1 MMRIETTFHAGR
13 LLLCALASV
22 LCFQLACESDE
33 PDEPKPA
40 EEQETK
46 QDSDVAASGEQQDDL
61 AKNREA
67 FGLPLPP
74 QVTTID
80 RSDDRVRVVTT
91 LSLDELDEFYK
102 SRLQDY
108 EVLRPPQKIRAVGLR
123 DYMPEIYGRRYAG
136 TVRLFYTARKE
147 TPEAQADGADRQDD
161 SDEKS
166 SADGAQASNT
176 KPLYKRE
183 KGELVRDRTADGELL
198 APGARWGEPYTPPP
212 GSPLHK
218 DRYRSNWGKP
228 YGEWTTQ

>member
-1 MMRIETTFHAGR
+1 MLAA
-13 LLLCALASV
+13 ALFV
-22 LCFQLACESDE
+22 QLGCESDE
-33 PDEPKPA
+33 SDEPKAP
-40 EEQETK
+40 EEQQTQK
-46 QDSDVAASGEQQDDL
+46 QADEPADEEREDDL

-80 RSDDRVRVVTT
+80 RSEDRVRVVTT
-91 LSLDELDEFYK
+91 LSLDELAEFYK

-108 EVLRPPQKIRAVGLR
+108 EVLRPPQKVRAIGLR

-136 TVRLFYTARKE
+136 TVRLFYTARKK
-147 TPEAQADGADRQDD
+147 TPQAKTGEQDRRDTP
-161 SDEKS
+161 DEKS
-166 SADGAQASNT
+166 GDSGAQASNA
-176 KPLYKRE
+176 KPLYKRN

-218 DRYRSNWGKP
+218 ERYRSNWGKP